1 MNKRIKELRKALKL
15 TQQGFA
21 NALNISKSTIEAY
34 EYRNVT
40 VTDRTVNDIC
50 RVFHVNED
58 WLRSGEGE
66 MFLAPTREDEIAEMT
81 ARMFK
86 ADDSDYWYQLGKI
99 LKDVDDEHMEALFN
113 IAKEWVEEVTKAKQA
128 KEDAAAPADEK

>member
-21 NALNISKSTIEAY
+21 DALNISKSTIEAY

-66 MFLAPTREDEIAEMT
+66 MFLAPTREAEIAEMA

-86 ADDSDYWYQLGKI
+86 AEDSDYRFQLERI
-99 LKDVDDEHMEALFN
+99 LNTVDDEQMEALFN
-113 IAKEWVEEVTKAKQA
+113 IANNWVEEVKKAR
-128 KEDAAAPADEK
+128 EAAAASAGEK

>member
-1 MNKRIKELRKALKL
+1 MEQIKLLRKKL
-15 TQQGFA
+15 GLSQDEFATQLGLSRNFVWM
-21 NALNISKSTIEAY
+21 LEKGEREPSERTI
-34 EYRNVT
+34 
-40 VTDRTVNDIC
+40 NDIC
-50 RVFHVNED
+50 RIFNVNPA
-58 WLRSGEGE
+58 WLRTGEGE
-66 MFLAPTREDEIAEMT
+66 MYLAPTREDEIAEMT

-128 KEDAAAPADEK
+128 KEAAAAPTEK

>member
-86 ADDSDYWYQLGKI
+86 AEDSDYRFQLERI
-99 LKDVDDEHMEALFN
+99 LNTVDDEQMEALFN
-113 IAKEWVEEVTKAKQA
+113 IANNWVEEVKKAR
-128 KEDAAAPADEK
+128 EAAAASAGEK